1 MPTIIRKTAIALLL
15 AIAGAVTASAGQYY
29 DLAVKAFET
38 GDYERCIELFEKK
51 IPAEIKQEKKAAMY
65 NHYSWWPYIESA
77 FAVKD
82 FKRAFHGI
90 TDNHRII
97 NKKYWIDD
105 RWWNLTPRD
114 LELWPEDKKP
124 LLDVVL
130 KEFLWHHS
138 QNYDQFIKSPLVKY
152 LANIGYMSETA
163 LTEYAS
169 ELFWMQ
175 SLKQINIPLK
185 ASKGYAFD
193 YLKRAAD
200 FGHIEATHV
209 VAKAYEEGKL
219 ALSDGDSIII
229 VKDILKSL
237 KYWEKL
243 AEDKSAQTTLYPA
256 YKCAE
261 LYLYNNAVKDLSKSI
276 IYFDRVIISEIK
288 DPFLKSAAYKNRANC
303 YMEMGDTVSF
313 FNKNKEA
320 FALGYNSV
328 AHNLGNCYKNG
339 YGTPIDYEK
348 AFRVYSAGLEKQD
361 ALSPVVPCQWE
372 VGMLLRDGK
381 GCTADPERAMEL
393 FKSASDAGLI
403 FAQYTLAEEYYKRQ
417 QWEEAVKLCRIVADR
432 EEEIPNAARASVCK
446 MMARMYTH
454 GRGVEADET
463 LAQQWWDRAASYGD
477 DDAEIIRQWLGIK

>member
-51 IPAEIKQEKKAAMY
+51 IPAEIKQENKAAMY

-130 KEFLWHHS
+130 KEYFYSRRHDAAAFR
-138 QNYDQFIKSPLVKY
+138 NFPLVRHIASTGRCTVDD
-152 LANIGYMSETA
+152 LAA
-163 LTEYAS
+163 QAAQ
-169 ELFWMQ
+169 LFFDKSNE
-175 SLKQINIPLK
+175 SLKYHGDDTL
-185 ASKGYAFD
+185 YF
-193 YLKRAAD
+193 LRCAAD
-200 FGHIEATHV
+200 FGHVDALKIAGDAFEKGFIT
-209 VAKAYEEGKL
+209 
-219 ALSDGDSIII
+219 LSDGERLP
-229 VKDILKSL
+229 V
-237 KYWEKL
+237 
-243 AEDKSAQTTLYPA
+243 T
-256 YKCAE
+256 
-261 LYLYNNAVKDLSKSI
+261 
-276 IYFDRVIISEIK
+276 K
-288 DPFLKSAAYKNRANC
+288 DPKLGLEYWKKLCTVTPDDMLPFFRIDQILLYGDSTVRNPAEALGYCDKAIQRSKEKNVFASAAYKDRANC
-303 YMEMGDTVSF
+303 YLELGDTLSF

-320 FALGYNSV
+320 FELGYNSV

-339 YGTPIDYEK
+339 YGTPVDFEK
-348 AFRVYSAGLEKQD
+348 AFEAYSAGLEKQD
-361 ALSPVVPCQWE
+361 VISPVVPCQWE

-381 GCTADPERAMEL
+381 GCPPDPERALEL
-393 FKSASDAGLI
+393 FKSASDAGWI

-417 QWEEAVKLCRIVADR
+417 QWTEAMNLCRLVTDSDKR
-432 EEEIPNAARASVCK
+432 IPNAARASVCK

-454 GRGVEADET
+454 GRGVEADEAQ
-463 LAQQWWDRAASYGD
+463 AQQWWDRAASYGD

>member
-15 AIAGAVTASAGQYY
+15 AIAAAVTASAGQYY

-51 IPAEIKQEKKAAMY
+51 IPAEIKQENKAAIY
-65 NHYSWWPYIESA
+65 NPYSWWPYIESA

-97 NKKYWIDD
+97 NKKYWIDN
-105 RWWNLTPRD
+105 RWWHLTPSD

-130 KEFLWHHS
+130 KEFFYSRRHDAAAFR
-138 QNYDQFIKSPLVKY
+138 NSPLVRHIASTGRCTVDD
-152 LANIGYMSETA
+152 LADQA
-163 LTEYAS
+163 AQ
-169 ELFWMQ
+169 LFFDKSNE
-175 SLKQINIPLK
+175 SLKYHGDDTL
-185 ASKGYAFD
+185 YF
-193 YLKRAAD
+193 LRCAAD
-200 FGHIEATHV
+200 FGHV
-209 VAKAYEEGKL
+209 VATRVVANAFEQGYIDVNGGENIPVSVDKEKAFYYWKKNSESSAAAGMERMV
-219 ALSDGDSIII
+219 AL
-229 VKDILKSL
+229 
-237 KYWEKL
+237 
-243 AEDKSAQTTLYPA
+243 

-261 LYLYNNAVKDLSKSI
+261 MFMYGKGTEKDPAAAI
-276 IYFDRVIISEIK
+276 GYFDKVIEGISEK
-288 DPFLKSAAYKNRANC
+288 NFYKSAAYKNRAQC

-320 FALGYNSV
+320 LEAGCNSV

-339 YGTPIDYEK
+339 YGTDIDYNK
-348 AFRVYSAGLEKQD
+348 AFEAYSAGLEKQD

-381 GCTADPERAMEL
+381 GCTADSERAFQLLKE
-393 FKSASDAGLI
+393 ASDAGLI

-417 QWEEAVKLCRIVADR
+417 QWTEAMNLCRLVTDSDKR
-432 EEEIPNAARASVCK
+432 IPNAARASVCK

-454 GRGVEADET
+454 GRGVEADEAQ
-463 LAQQWWDRAASYGD
+463 AQQWWDRAASYGD